1 MNSILDDASKFENLG
16 SVEEND
22 NTLTIEKRIQ
32 RRLLELLNGNIIQQA
47 VYNDI
52 RPSGSQS
59 SECMGYLRLI
69 KPMFHFALFF
79 LWLVHRNM
87 SWRNFY
93 RLLSNLSLS
102 STHPSAFKTLSRLLN

>member
-16 SVEEND
+16 SVKKND

-52 RPSGSQS
+52 RPSGSQRPRMYGLPKTQKTDIPTPPYS
-59 SECMGYLRLI
+59 
-69 KPMFHFALFF
+69 
-79 LWLVHRNM
+79 
-87 SWRNFY
+87 FY
-93 RLLSNLSLS
+93 GWFIA
-102 STHPSAFKTLSRLLN
+102 T